1 MTYRI
6 LCEGRGFYFEAGA
19 ASSPIVVT
27 RKGLPAPQPGA
38 RHPFWRSVAL
48 WDRQGRRTSADGL
61 CIWDGR
67 RSRRNDVEVPVPRTG
82 GEAVR
87 YDATAAPAA

>member
-19 ASSPIVVT
+19 ASRPIVVT

-48 WDRQGRRTSADGL
+48 WDGQGRRTSSDGL
-61 CIWDGR
+61 CVWVEKRTQRANIATSIRQAAGEAR
-67 RSRRNDVEVPVPRTG
+67 RLDDATVPV
-82 GEAVR
+82 A
-87 YDATAAPAA
+87 